1 MKRYAFGID
10 IGGTSVKLGLF
21 SIDGVLQESWEIPT
35 RTENS
40 GENILPDIARS
51 VKEKLAEKEIDLES
65 LILKHVVISRIK

>member
-21 SIDGVLQESWEIPT
+21 GIDGALQESWEIPT

-40 GENILPDIARS
+40 GENILPDIVTS
-51 VKEKLAEKEIDLES
+51 S
-65 LILKHVVISRIK
+65 